1 MRMYCKEVKEVCGEY
16 VHRYHRVPCDG
27 SELCDLPLTGKE
39 ISMSGSDLYRFL
51 LWLEDYYQIS
61 LTADLIRKEGFRTI
75 NQIASLVSE
84 VLEEKDEESSRA

>member
-1 MRMYCKEVKEVCGEY
+1 
-16 VHRYHRVPCDG
+16 
-27 SELCDLPLTGKE
+27 
-39 ISMSGSDLYRFL
+39 MSGSDLYRFL